1 MTLRNE
7 PITRVLSYLFA
18 LIIGAF
24 SLVFAQE
31 GSAQTLIA
39 LGQSSQYKVEG
50 SNIEFFRDPT
60 GKMTIQEVLAA
71 NDFRPFHK
79 KEIGFGY
86 TTDRLW
92 VCFDVLNDSD
102 LSNSW
107 MIDFNLNFANGL
119 DVYRL
124 NKAEPPQHHYRYR
137 IDMPFSERNIQS
149 HLLATEF
156 ELKKGEQTRFC
167 LRYWMDG
174 HSGMPITLETPD
186 RFYSADRDMA
196 AKAFLFT
203 GMMSL
208 LVIVSLVTYFVVRSF
223 TVFAYSM
230 YVAATAAF
238 VFHRDGFSFQFLWP
252 EAATFNLYASIPIG
266 AFMVIAGTVYARSF
280 LKTPQLH
287 PIYDKILLANIL
299 MAVALVMG
307 SIWYHHGE
315 VKRLMVLCASYST
328 LTFFLG
334 GLIASYKRFREV
346 RFFVFGWGGV
356 FLAAALMSGRHLLGL
371 NITRDMTIDGVRYL
385 IIFDGLMMG
394 LAMIDRYLQ
403 TRRTQR
409 KTLEENLRI
418 AKQNLDFRGRLD
430 RLEERYAI
438 ASNQAEAR
446 QRQLS
451 DTSHDLQQ
459 PIQALR
465 LSVHQMAQ
473 SETFDPELNNR
484 IHDSFQYLE
493 NLISTYLKDDNTPE
507 PPAEN
512 TSDPVYLSGF
522 LENLSNMFEED
533 AKAKGLRLSV
543 IPASLQVDA
552 PALDLM
558 RIVANLLSN
567 AIKYNPDGRV
577 LLGCRRSAGKIS
589 IEVHDDGPGITK
601 QDMSEASRRSVR
613 LARDANREEGH
624 GLGLAIVHDLC
635 KRHDFNFSW
644 HSVPGRGTMFAV
656 EVPLANTLSR

>member
-1 MTLRNE
+1 MTLQNE
-7 PITRVLSYLFA
+7 PITRVLSYFFA

-24 SLVFAQE
+24 SLVFAQD
-31 GSAQTLIA
+31 GSARTLIT

-50 SNIEFFRDPT
+50 RNIEFFRDPT

-71 NDFRPFHK
+71 GDFKPFHK

-92 VCFDVLNDSD
+92 VCFDVLNNSD
-102 LSNSW
+102 LGDSW
-107 MIDFNLNFANGL
+107 LIDFNLNFANGL
-119 DVYRL
+119 DIYRL
-124 NKAEPPQHHYRYR
+124 DEAEPPKHHYRYR
-137 IDMPFSERNIQS
+137 IDMPFAERDIQS

-156 ELKKGEQTRFC
+156 SLKKGEQTRFC

-174 HSGMPITLETPD
+174 HSGMPLTIETPD
-186 RFYSADRDMA
+186 NFFAADRDKA

-203 GMMSL
+203 GMMTL
-208 LVIVSLVTYFVVRSF
+208 LVAVSLITYFVVRSF

-230 YVAATAAF
+230 YVAATAIF

-252 EAATFNLYASIPIG
+252 DATAFNLYASIPIG
-266 AFMVIAGTVYARSF
+266 ACMVIAGTIYARSF
-280 LKTPQLH
+280 LKTPKLH
-287 PIYDKILLANIL
+287 PIYDKFLVVNIL
-299 MAVALVMG
+299 MALALVVG
-307 SIWYHHGE
+307 SIWFHHGD
-315 VKRLMVLCASYST
+315 VKRLMVMCVSYST
-328 LTFFLG
+328 LTFFVG
-334 GLIASYKRFREV
+334 GLVASYKRFREV
-346 RFFVFGWGGV
+346 RFFVLGWCGV
-356 FLAAALMSGRHLLGL
+356 LVAAVLMSGRHLLGL
-371 NITRDMTIDGVRYL
+371 NITREMTIDSVRYI

-459 PIQALR
+459 PIQSLR

-493 NLISTYLKDDNTPE
+493 NLISTYLKDENPPE
-507 PPAEN
+507 LQTEDI
-512 TSDPVYLSGF
+512 SDPVHLSGF

-533 AKAKGLRLSV
+533 AKAKGLKLSV
-543 IPASLQVDA
+543 VPTSLQVDA

-577 LLGCRRSAGKIS
+577 LLGCRRSSDRIS

-635 KRHDFNFSW
+635 KRHDFKFSW